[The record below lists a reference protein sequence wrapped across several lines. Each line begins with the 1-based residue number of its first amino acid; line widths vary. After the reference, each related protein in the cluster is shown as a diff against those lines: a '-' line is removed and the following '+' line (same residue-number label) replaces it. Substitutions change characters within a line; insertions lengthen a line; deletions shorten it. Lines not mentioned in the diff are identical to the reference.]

1 MLPRPL
7 RHVLDARRRA
17 ASSDLYEVR
26 ARLARRYLRG
36 AGLEIGGLN
45 APLRVPHGV
54 QVVQVD
60 QKTTAELRAEYPEL
74 SETPLAQVDV
84 IDDGQTLRTFADA
97 SQDFVIANHMLEHC
111 EDAIGTLK
119 HHLRVL
125 RPGGI
130 LFLAVPDKRYTFDRD
145 RPVTTLEHHLR
156 DHVEG
161 PAWSRRQHYEEF
173 FRVARHLEGD
183 ELHETVE
190 RRLATPGD
198 HIHFNVW
205 TQREWLALLRCVMS
219 WEPFD
224 IEMTVKNGI
233 EIITVLR
240 KARY

>member
-7 RHVLDARRRA
+7 RRVIDARRRA
-17 ASSDLYEVR
+17 ASLDLYEVR
-26 ARLARRYLRG
+26 AQLAARYLRG

-45 APLRVPHGV
+45 APLRVPPGV
-54 QVVQVD
+54 RVVQVD

-84 IDDGQTLRTFADA
+84 IDDGQTLQTFAGA
-97 SQDFVIANHMLEHC
+97 SQDFIIANHMLEHC
-111 EDAIGTLK
+111 EDPIGTLK
-119 HHLRVL
+119 QHLRVL

-156 DHVEG
+156 DHAEG

-183 ELHETVE
+183 ELRETVE
-190 RRLATPGD
+190 RRLTTPGD

-205 TQREWLALLRCVMS
+205 TQREWLALLLCVAS
-219 WEPFD
+219 YVPFD
-224 IEMTVKNGI
+224 IKAMIKNGI
-233 EIITVLR
+233 EIVTVLR
-240 KARY
+240 KG